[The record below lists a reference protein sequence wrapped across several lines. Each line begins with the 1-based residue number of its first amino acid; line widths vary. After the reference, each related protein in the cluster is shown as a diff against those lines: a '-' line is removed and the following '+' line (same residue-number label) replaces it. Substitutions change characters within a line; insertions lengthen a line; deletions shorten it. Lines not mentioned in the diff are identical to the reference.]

1 MKNKKTKV
9 GGVALFNGI
18 MFSSDYRQAVVQKNG
33 DKIKCRTN
41 EYRKDKSLLSKIPV
55 LRGILGVSSQVGN
68 ATPEFVTSSGEKPDG
83 KINTLLI
90 YLLEII
96 VIIGLPMLCSL
107 IAPQAYRSLVQ
118 AIVIILEFIIYLLV
132 AKYTKEL
139 EKVFMYHGAE
149 HKAVN
154 AYENLAE
161 EEITVENIRKQKRF
175 HKRCGGNFV
184 VYLVILTIIAI
195 FTIPI
200 ESLLLKSVAL
210 MLISVLNI
218 GIAYEIVNILSLLPK
233 SLDFV
238 NYPATLIQYFT
249 TKEPTD
255 DMIKLA
261 MYGVLAASREK
272 KGIEIYKYINRYVK
286 QNLKENEY
294 DVQDIYSILE
304 FVTKVDR
311 NKIYLQKDTMLLNI
325 NQEIEADTLLDKYYN
340 EKYPLQYITH
350 KQYFFKEQ
358 YYVDENVLIPRQDS
372 EILVEK
378 ALEYIEAE
386 QITRIIDLCTGSGA
400 LGISIA
406 KNAVTDASV
415 ELIDISQGALGVA
428 NRNIHSNGVFGKVT
442 TLHSNLLEEKIKQI
456 NNVANTENEENNENV
471 EELIENAK
479 YEMIVSNPP
488 YIKTKV
494 IASLQEEVQKEPHL
508 ALDGGKT
515 GMDFYIRIFKE
526 AKQVLR
532 NNGLLIFEIGYDQLE
547 DIKQLVKENNEFKI
561 LEAVKD
567 YGGNDRVV
575 ICRFQEK

>member
-1 MKNKKTKV
+1 MKNNKTKV

-18 MFSSDYRQAVVQKNG
+18 LFSSNYRQAIVQHNG
-33 DKIKCRTN
+33 DKINCRTS
-41 EYRKDKSLLSKIPV
+41 EYVKSKDVLSKIPI

-68 ATPEFVTSSGEKPDG
+68 ATPEFVTSSGEKPDS
-83 KINTLLI
+83 KINTVLI
-90 YLLEII
+90 YMLEII
-96 VIIGLPMLCSL
+96 AIIGIPMLCSL
-107 IAPQAYRSLVQ
+107 IVPQAYRSLVQ
-118 AIVIILEFIIYLLV
+118 AIVIILEFIIYLLA

-154 AYENLAE
+154 AFENLPE
-161 EEITVENIRKQKRF
+161 EEITIGNIRKQKRF

-184 VYLVILTIIAI
+184 VYLVLLTIIAI
-195 FTIPI
+195 FAIPV
-200 ESLLLKSVAL
+200 ESLLLKSVIL
-210 MLISVLNI
+210 MAVSVLNI
-218 GIAYEIVNILSLLPK
+218 GIAYEIINILGLLPK
-233 SLDFV
+233 SLDFI

-261 MYGVLAASREK
+261 MYGVLVAGREK
-272 KGIEIYKYINRYVK
+272 RGIEVYKYVNRYVK
-286 QNLKENEY
+286 QNLKEIEY

-304 FVTKVDR
+304 YITKTDR
-311 NKIYLQKDTMLLNI
+311 NKIYLQKDTMLLSI
-325 NQEIEADTLLDKYYN
+325 NQEIEADRLLDKYYK

-350 KQYFFKEQ
+350 KQYFFNEQ

-378 ALEYIEAE
+378 ALEYIEKE
-386 QITRIIDLCTGSGA
+386 NITKMIDLCTGSGA

-406 KNAVTDASV
+406 KNAKTDMQV

-428 NRNIHSNGVFGKVT
+428 NRNIHSNGVYGKVS
-442 TLHSNLLEEKIKQI
+442 TLYSNLLEEKIKQI
-456 NNVANTENEENNENV
+456 NNVINTQNEEENK

-488 YIKTKV
+488 YIRTEV

-532 NNGLLIFEIGYDQLE
+532 NNGLLILEIGYDQLE
-547 DIKQLVKENNEFKI
+547 EIKQLVKENNEFKI

>member
-1 MKNKKTKV
+1 MKNKKIKV

-18 MFSSDYRQAVVQKNG
+18 MFSSEYRQAVVQKNG
-33 DKIKCRTN
+33 DKIKGRTN
-41 EYRKDKSLLSKIPV
+41 EYVKNKSLLSKIPI
-55 LRGILGVSSQVGN
+55 LRGILGLSSQIGN
-68 ATPEFVTSSGEKPDG
+68 ATPEFVTSSGEKTEG
-83 KINTLLI
+83 KMNTLLV

-96 VIIGLPMLCSL
+96 VIIGLPVLCSL
-107 IAPQAYRSLVQ
+107 IVPQAYRSIVQ
-118 AIVIILEFIIYLLV
+118 AIVIILEFLIYLLA

-154 AYENLAE
+154 AYENLPE

-184 VYLVILTIIAI
+184 VYLVLLTIIAI
-195 FTIPI
+195 FVLPI
-200 ESLLLKSVAL
+200 ENLLLKAGVL
-210 MLISVLNI
+210 MLISILNV

-233 SLDFV
+233 SLDFI

-255 DMIKLA
+255 DMIEIA

-272 KGIEIYKYINRYVK
+272 KGIEIYKYVNRYIK
-286 QNLKENEY
+286 QNLKDKEY
-294 DVQDIYSILE
+294 DVQDIYSVLE
-304 FVTKVDR
+304 YITKVDR
-311 NKIYLQKDTMLLNI
+311 NRIYLQKDTMLLNI

-350 KQYFFKEQ
+350 KQYFFNEQ

-378 ALEYIEAE
+378 ALEYIEKE
-386 QITRIIDLCTGSGA
+386 NITKIIDLCTGSGA
-400 LGISIA
+400 LGVSIA
-406 KNAVTDASV
+406 KNAVTECNV

-428 NRNIHSNGVFGKVT
+428 SRNIFSNGVQDKVK
-442 TLHSNLLEEKIKQI
+442 TLHSNLLEEKIKEI
-456 NNVANTENEENNENV
+456 NNVVNIENEED
-471 EELIENAK
+471 LIENVK

-488 YIKTKV
+488 YIKTEV
-494 IASLQEEVQKEPHL
+494 IASLQEEVKKEPML
-508 ALDGGKT
+508 ALDGGNT

-532 NNGLLIFEIGYDQLE
+532 NNGLLILEIGYDQLE
-547 DIKQLVKENNEFKI
+547 DIKELVKENNEFKI